1 MTDPEQNPQPPRP
14 AEPASPMAPVGGV
27 TNYAETLPVA
37 LNAPATLA
45 SAPLPESAHPAFVPP
60 DLNVPWGWW
69 DVLFFILF
77 YVGSVVVFGI
87 AAIIAGAIFLHI
99 PMEEIQ
105 NLQSPSVRVVS
116 LTIIAQ
122 AVASIAALGYFWV
135 MVRVRRARVSGHE
148 DGGFWHVMGLRY
160 FRVSGPNA
168 GIILLHI
175 LGGVALA
182 YAVSEVSY
190 YIGQP
195 GPVPFD
201 ALFKAKQ
208 TVLLMMGFGILVAP
222 LVEEMMFRAFLYPV
236 IAQTF
241 GVGVSIIITGT
252 LFGATHAPQL
262 KGAWGQIGLLVG
274 VGIILT
280 WARARSKT
288 VLASFLLHVT
298 YNTTLF
304 AGLLYSTHWL
314 RNL

>member
-1 MTDPEQNPQPPRP
+1 
-14 AEPASPMAPVGGV
+14 
-27 TNYAETLPVA
+27 
-37 LNAPATLA
+37 
-45 SAPLPESAHPAFVPP
+45 
-60 DLNVPWGWW
+60 
-69 DVLFFILF
+69 
-77 YVGSVVVFGI
+77 
-87 AAIIAGAIFLHI
+87 
-99 PMEEIQ
+99 MEEIQ
-105 NLQSPSVRVVS
+105 NIKNPSVRIIS

-122 AVASIAALGYFWV
+122 AVASFAGHGYFRV
-135 MVRVRRARVSGHE
+135 MVRVRRARLGNRAG
-148 DGGFWHVMGLRY
+148 GGFWQVMGLRY
-160 FRVSGPNA
+160 FRDSGPNA

-182 YAVSEVSY
+182 YAVSKVSY

-208 TVLLMMGFGILVAP
+208 TVLLMMGFGILIAP

-236 IAQTF
+236 IARTF
-241 GVGVSIIITGT
+241 GVAVSIIITGT

-262 KGAWGQIGLLVG
+262 KGAWGQIGLLVT

-314 RNL
+314 RDL